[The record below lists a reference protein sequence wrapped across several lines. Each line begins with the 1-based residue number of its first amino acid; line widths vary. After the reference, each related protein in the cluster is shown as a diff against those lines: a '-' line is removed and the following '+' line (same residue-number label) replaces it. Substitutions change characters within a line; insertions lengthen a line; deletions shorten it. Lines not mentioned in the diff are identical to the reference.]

1 MEYLML
7 QQPQTFKP
15 VLSYP
20 DKIIGLLY
28 LQINQQ
34 STLLQQI
41 KAVLP
46 SNLRD
51 HALHCVLKN
60 KKLLLYTD
68 SASWASQLR
77 FYGKAIQSVF
87 EPEASIPFEVQV
99 KVIEIPTNAL
109 ADPSRKT
116 NTPSQTVA
124 DEINKYSHRITDP
137 QLKNALSKLSDTL
150 SRLNTQRE

>member
-1 MEYLML
+1 ML
-7 QQPQTFKP
+7 QYPQTFKP
-15 VLSYP
+15 ILSYP
-20 DKIIGLLY
+20 DKIIRLLY

-34 STLLQQI
+34 YAHLQQI

-60 KKLLLYTD
+60 KKLILYTD

-87 EPEASIPFEVQV
+87 EPETSIPFEVQV
-99 KVIEIPTNAL
+99 KVIEMPTNAL
-109 ADPSRKT
+109 ADPNRKT
-116 NTPSQTVA
+116 NNPSQAVA
-124 DEINKYSHRITDP
+124 DEINKYSQRISDP
-137 QLKNALSKLSDTL
+137 QLKNALLKLSATL
-150 SRLNTQRE
+150 SRLNTKRE